1 MGGRGWLEEE
11 IAVAVYFASEGVTHQ
26 TITALLSRRG
36 FPRTLNA
43 VNAKLNLVR
52 AKNQLGSTHG
62 WDRENVDEWL
72 DKFTDFPRINAL
84 LKPTEEDQRIVSQL
98 TTGRVNHISMRWYYP
113 TKQDGVPDEVME
125 THMKGGSSSTP
136 GIVKS

>member
-1 MGGRGWLEEE
+1 MDCSPSASRYLPFREERWP
-11 IAVAVYFASEGVTHQ
+11 ST
-26 TITALLSRRG
+26 LLISLRM
-36 FPRTLNA
+36 
-43 VNAKLNLVR
+43 R